1 MTPDKAAHSDSGE
14 IVGRDGSRGM
24 GPASSASRIEIISPH
39 NRDRFVVSRHRPSPI
54 VFRALPERV
63 VEHVVWYLDGTELAR
78 TGPPYEFFWEPI
90 RGSHELLAVTPD
102 NAAAKASFSVE

>member
-1 MTPDKAAHSDSGE
+1 
-14 IVGRDGSRGM
+14 
-24 GPASSASRIEIISPH
+24 
-39 NRDRFVVSRHRPSPI
+39 
-54 VFRALPERV
+54 VFRALPEKV

-90 RGSHELLAVTPD
+90 RGRHELLAVTPD